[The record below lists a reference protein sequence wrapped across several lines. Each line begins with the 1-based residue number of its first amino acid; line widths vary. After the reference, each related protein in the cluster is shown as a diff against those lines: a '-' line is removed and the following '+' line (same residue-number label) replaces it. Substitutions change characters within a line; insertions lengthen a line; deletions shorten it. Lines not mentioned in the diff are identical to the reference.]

1 MSEEKEPTKQER
13 IDQNFIAM
21 MKMKH
26 PNLDV
31 DKAVSLIDAELEEVR
46 VNMPG
51 AMNISE
57 IKLPLDCHLNKNIL
71 LVVIAKY
78 LKED

>member
-1 MSEEKEPTKQER
+1 MSEEKEPNPQHAKEL

-26 PNLDV
+26 PSLDV

-57 IKLPLDCHLNKNIL
+57 IKLPLVLF
-71 LVVIAKY
+71 
-78 LKED
+78 